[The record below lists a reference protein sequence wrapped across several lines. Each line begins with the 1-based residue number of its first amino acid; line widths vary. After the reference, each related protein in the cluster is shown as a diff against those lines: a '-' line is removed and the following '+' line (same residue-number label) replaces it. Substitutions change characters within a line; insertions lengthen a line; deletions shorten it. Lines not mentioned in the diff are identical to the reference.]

1 MGSYLFHDCD
11 DLKIAKQ
18 LVYKPPQENSNFKSF
33 KRKSNPTSKL
43 ENKKANKINMSKV
56 IGTLSP

>member
-1 MGSYLFHDCD
+1 MIVMI
-11 DLKIAKQ
+11 LKIAKL

-33 KRKSNPTSKL
+33 ERKSNPTSKL

-56 IGTLSP
+56 VGTLSP